1 MNKRMQYL
9 VEGITKDI
17 IAYLMEDSG
26 CDLPTALKE
35 FYNSETFAK
44 LSDES
49 TGLYIESSAYV
60 YEMLKGELTNGRLK
74 WIEKNIFNAYIMRTG
89 TALQK

>member
-1 MNKRMQYL
+1 MQYL

-26 CDLPTALKE
+26 CDLPTAL
-35 FYNSETFAK
+35 N
-44 LSDES
+44 
-49 TGLYIESSAYV
+49 YIESSAYV

-74 WIEKNIFNAYIMRTG
+74 
-89 TALQK
+89 

>member
-1 MNKRMQYL
+1 MQYL

-44 LSDES
+44 LSDEA
-49 TGLYIESSAYV
+49 TGLYVESSSYV
-60 YEMLKGELTNGRLK
+60 YEILKVELSMGRL
-74 WIEKNIFNAYIMRTG
+74 T
-89 TALQK
+89 